1 MKNGNQVS
9 QSLAKRFTKD
19 YLFVSLMPVLL
30 LLVFTMS
37 GAFLAKN
44 HISDLIKR
52 STDELNEDAEQQLE
66 LLGQKIIRAKARD
79 VAKQI
84 GIFLKANPGLTIKEL
99 QKNQY
104 LKNFIMQK
112 VGETGYTCLYEAG
125 TGIMRIH
132 PNPSLIDFDM
142 QLLSEKLPSWWAI
155 FEPTLSGKEVSG
167 YYDWLEADQTIRRKY
182 MTMTPVH
189 EPFFDQTLMIAATT
203 YIDEFSAP
211 IVAMK
216 NKAEKITAHYQD
228 FIFRQ
233 GIIISCALAIFL
245 LFIFICVYLIGR
257 RSGLRY
263 ILPIEQLARAAKQL
277 GKGKWEADE
286 YVALLQRRD
295 EIGDLAKA
303 FDNMQAQLKNLFIR
317 LEQHLAEL
325 KLTQEALKQSEEHY
339 RSLFDGVPVGLYR
352 TTPDGNILD
361 SNPTLVEM
369 LGYPD
374 LKTFLGRNAQDLYV
388 NPEDRN
394 QFKMQIE
401 TQKSSHAFEIQMLK
415 YNGTIIWT
423 ENYSRTVRDAD
434 GGVLYYEGSLKDV
447 TERKRTEEA
456 LRESEEKFKK
466 LYKESKKAEELYRSL
481 IHSSADA
488 VVIYDLQGRTK
499 YVSPVFIQ
507 IFGWTFSEVEGKQIP
522 FLPEFEKESTMA
534 VIKGLVENGT
544 SCHGYE
550 TKRYTKDGQLIDVS
564 VSASRYEDHEGNP
577 AGILVILR
585 DISEREKLEAQL
597 QHAQRMESI
606 GTLAGGIA
614 HDFNNLMMGIQG
626 NISLLLYDIDSSH
639 PQYNKLKNI
648 EKSIE
653 NGARLTS
660 QLLGY
665 ARKGKYEA
673 RRLGLNEIVA
683 DSAETFGRTRKEIM
697 INRRFESD
705 LSEIE
710 ADGTQI
716 EQVLFNLFIN
726 AADAM
731 PGGGNLTLKTIN
743 VSREDMKD
751 KPYKPVAANYVMLQV
766 TDTGEGMD
774 AKTLERI
781 FDPFFT
787 TKGLGRGTS
796 LGLASVYGIIK
807 AHGGYID
814 VESEPGVGTTFYLYF
829 PALDKTAIHAHIPEK
844 GSTRVKPVKGMI
856 LLVDDEET
864 VMDVSTDML
873 EKLGYR
879 VIKAISGNKAI
890 AAYQAN
896 SAEVDLVILDLIMPK
911 MSGGEVYD
919 KLKEINPEAKVLL
932 SSGYSVDGQATEI
945 LRRGCNGFIQKPFN
959 MEELSMKVN
968 KILDSKKGG

>member
-1 MKNGNQVS
+1 MESDNETQQKATPEDLMKSVDQAS

-19 YLFVSLMPVLL
+19 YLFVSLIPVLL
-30 LLVFTMS
+30 LLVFTIS
-37 GAFLAKN
+37 GAFLEKN
-44 HISDLIKR
+44 YISDLIQR
-52 STDELNEDAEQQLE
+52 STDELNEDAKQHLE
-66 LLGQKIIRAKARD
+66 LLGQKIIRTKARD

-84 GIFLKANPGLTIKEL
+84 GIFLQANPGLTIKEL

-104 LKNFIMQK
+104 FKNFTMQK

-167 YYDWLEADQTIRRKY
+167 YYDWLEADGTTRRKY

-189 EPFFDQTLMIAATT
+189 EPFSSQTLMIAATT
-203 YIDEFSAP
+203 YIDEFSVP

-216 NKAEKITAHYQD
+216 NKTEKITVHYQD
-228 FIFRQ
+228 FLFRQ
-233 GIIISCALAIFL
+233 GVIIWCISAAFL
-245 LFIFICVYLIGR
+245 LITFACVYFLGR

-263 ILPIEQLARAAKQL
+263 ILPIEQLARAAKKL
-277 GKGKWEADE
+277 AKGKWEAGE
-286 YVALLQRRD
+286 YVALLQRKD
-295 EIGDLAKA
+295 EIGDLAIA
-303 FDNMQAQLKNLFIR
+303 FNNMQTQLKDLFIR
-317 LEQHLAEL
+317 LEQRLDEL
-325 KLTQEALKQSEEHY
+325 KLTQGALKQSEEHY

-374 LKTFLGRNAQDLYV
+374 LETFLSLNAQDLYV
-388 NPEDRN
+388 NPKDRD

-401 TQKSSHAFEIQMLK
+401 TQKSGHAFEIQMRQ
-415 YNGTIIWT
+415 YNGTVIWV

-434 GGVLYYEGSLKDV
+434 GGLLYYEGSLIDV
-447 TERKRTEEA
+447 TKRK
-456 LRESEEKFKK
+456 
-466 LYKESKKAEELYRSL
+466 
-481 IHSSADA
+481 
-488 VVIYDLQGRTK
+488 
-499 YVSPVFIQ
+499 
-507 IFGWTFSEVEGKQIP
+507 
-522 FLPEFEKESTMA
+522 
-534 VIKGLVENGT
+534 
-544 SCHGYE
+544 
-550 TKRYTKDGQLIDVS
+550 
-564 VSASRYEDHEGNP
+564 
-577 AGILVILR
+577 
-585 DISEREKLEAQL
+585 KLEAQW

-626 NISLLLYDIDSSH
+626 NISLLLFDIDSSYPH
-639 PQYNKLKNI
+639 YKKLKNI
-648 EKSIE
+648 EESIKS
-653 NGARLTS
+653 GARLTS

-673 RRLGLNEIVA
+673 RRLVLNRIIDE
-683 DSAETFGRTRKEIM
+683 SAETFGRTRKEIT

-710 ADGTQI
+710 ADRTQI
-716 EQVLFNLFIN
+716 EQILFNLFIN

-731 PGGGNLTLKTIN
+731 PGGGDLTLKTTNIN
-743 VSREDMKD
+743 SQDMTD
-751 KPYKPVAANYVMLQV
+751 KQYKPVAAKYVMLQV

-787 TKGLGRGTS
+787 TKGLGRGTG

-814 VESEPGVGTTFYLYF
+814 VDSKQGVGTTFHIYF
-829 PALDKTAIHAHIPEK
+829 PALDKPNIHSHTPHK
-844 GSTRVKPVKGMI
+844 GPDRIKPGKGTI
-856 LLVDDEET
+856 LMVDDEEIII
-864 VMDVSTDML
+864 DVSIEML
-873 EKLGYR
+873 EKIGYR
-879 VIKAISGNKAI
+879 VLKTLSGKEAISE
-890 AAYQAN
+890 YQAN
-896 SAEVDLVILDLIMPK
+896 SAKIDLVILDLIMPK
-911 MSGGEVYD
+911 ISGSEVYD
-919 KLKEINPEAKVLL
+919 KLKEINPQVKVLL

-945 LRRGCNGFIQKPFN
+945 LKRGCNGFIQKPFN
-959 MEELSMKVN
+959 MGELSRKVN
-968 KILDSKKGG
+968 EILESK

>member
-1 MKNGNQVS
+1 MKSVDQVS

-19 YLFVSLMPVLL
+19 YLFVSLIPVLL

-37 GAFLAKN
+37 GAFLAEN
-44 HISDLIKR
+44 YISDLIRR

-84 GIFLKANPGLTIKEL
+84 GIFLQANPGLTIKEL

-104 LKNFIMQK
+104 LKDFTIQK

-167 YYDWLEADQTIRRKY
+167 YYDWLEADQTTRRKY

-189 EPFFDQTLMIAATT
+189 EPFSGQTLMIAATT

-216 NKAEKITAHYQD
+216 NKAEKIAARYQD
-228 FIFRQ
+228 FVSRQ
-233 GIIISCALAIFL
+233 GVIIWCVSAVFL
-245 LFIFICVYLIGR
+245 LFTFTCVYLLGR

-263 ILPIEQLARAAKQL
+263 ILPIEQLARAAKKL
-277 GKGKWEADE
+277 GKGEWEANE
-286 YVALLQRRD
+286 YVALLQRKD
-295 EIGDLAKA
+295 EIGDLAGA
-303 FDNMQAQLKNLFIR
+303 FSNMQSQLKDLFIR
-317 LEQHLAEL
+317 LEQRLAEL
-325 KLTQEALKQSEEHY
+325 KLTQGALKQSEEHY

-352 TTPDGNILD
+352 TTPDGNVLD
-361 SNPTLVEM
+361 ANPTLVEM

-374 LKTFLGRNAQDLYV
+374 LETFLGRNAQDLYV

-394 QFKMQIE
+394 RWKRQIE
-401 TQKSSHAFEIQMLK
+401 TLKSSHGFEIQMRQ
-415 YNGTIIWT
+415 YNGTIIWI

-447 TERKRTEEA
+447 TERKRTEES
-456 LRESEEKFKK
+456 LRESEEKFRK
-466 LYKESKKAEELYRSL
+466 LYKESKRAEELYRSL

-499 YVSPVFIQ
+499 YVSPVFIK
-507 IFGWTFSEVEGKQIP
+507 IFGWTLSEVEEERIP
-522 FLPEFEKESTMA
+522 FLPEFEKESTMT

-550 TKRYTKDGQLIDVS
+550 TKRYTKDGRLIDVS
-564 VSASRYEDHEGNP
+564 ISASRYEDHEGNP

-585 DISEREKLEAQL
+585 DISERKKLEAQL

-626 NISLLLYDIDSSH
+626 NISLMLYHIDRSH
-639 PQYNKLKNI
+639 PHYNKLKNI
-648 EKSIE
+648 EESITS
-653 NGARLTS
+653 GARLTS

-673 RRLGLNEIVA
+673 RRLVLNQIVG
-683 DSAETFGRTRKEIM
+683 DSAETFGRTRKEIT

-705 LSEIE
+705 LSAIE
-710 ADGTQI
+710 ADSTQI

-731 PGGGNLTLKTIN
+731 PGGGDLTLKTMN
-743 VSREDMKD
+743 VSSQDMTD

-774 AKTLERI
+774 TKTLKRI

-787 TKGLGRGTS
+787 TKRLGRGTG

-814 VESEPGVGTTFYLYF
+814 VDSEQGVGTTFYIYF
-829 PALDKTAIHAHIPEK
+829 PALDKPNIHTHIPHK
-844 GSTRVKPVKGMI
+844 GPILVKPGKGTI
-856 LLVDDEET
+856 LLVDDEEIII
-864 VMDVSTDML
+864 DISIEML

-879 VIKAISGNKAI
+879 VLKAISGKEAI
-890 AAYQAN
+890 SEYQAN
-896 SAEVDLVILDLIMPK
+896 SAKIDLVILDLIMPK
-911 MSGGEVYD
+911 ISGGEVYD
-919 KLKEINPEAKVLL
+919 KLKEINPQVKVLL

-945 LRRGCNGFIQKPFN
+945 LKRGCNGFIQKPFS
-959 MEELSMKVN
+959 MGELSRKIN
-968 KILDSKKGG
+968 KILNSK

>member
-1 MKNGNQVS
+1 MKSVDQVS
-9 QSLAKRFTKD
+9 QSLAKRFTKH
-19 YLFVSLMPVLL
+19 YLYISLIPVLL
-30 LLVFTMS
+30 LLVFTIS
-37 GAFLAKN
+37 GAFLTEN
-44 HISDLIKR
+44 YISDLIQI

-84 GIFLKANPGLTIKEL
+84 GIFLEANPGLTIREL

-104 LKNFIMQK
+104 LKNFAMQK

-142 QLLSEKLPSWWAI
+142 QLLSKKLPSWWAI

-189 EPFFDQTLMIAATT
+189 EPFSGQQLMIAATT

-228 FIFRQ
+228 FVSRQ
-233 GIIISCALAIFL
+233 GVIIWCVSAVFL
-245 LFIFICVYLIGR
+245 LFTFTCVYLIGR
-257 RSGLRY
+257 RSGLSY
-263 ILPIEQLARAAKQL
+263 ILPIEQLARAAKKL
-277 GKGKWEADE
+277 GKGEWETDE
-286 YVALLQRRD
+286 YVDLLQRKD
-295 EIGDLAKA
+295 EIGDLAGA
-303 FDNMQAQLKNLFIR
+303 FDNMQTQLKDLFIR
-317 LEQHLAEL
+317 LEQRLAEL
-325 KLTQEALKQSEEHY
+325 KLTQGALKQSEEHY

-352 TTPDGNILD
+352 TTPDGHVLD
-361 SNPTLVEM
+361 ANPTLVEM

-374 LKTFLGRNAQDLYV
+374 LETFLGRNAQDLYV
-388 NPEDRN
+388 NPKDRN

-401 TQKSSHAFEIQMLK
+401 TQKSSHAFEIQMRQ
-415 YNGTIIWT
+415 YNGTIIWI
-423 ENYSRTVRDAD
+423 ENYSRVVRDAG

-456 LRESEEKFKK
+456 LQESEEKFRK
-466 LYKESKKAEELYRSL
+466 LYKESKRAEELYRSL

-488 VVIYDLQGRTK
+488 IVIYDLQGRTK
-499 YVSPVFIQ
+499 YVSPVFIK
-507 IFGWTFSEVEGKQIP
+507 IFGWTLSEVEGERIP

-550 TKRYTKDGQLIDVS
+550 TKRYTKDGRLIDVS
-564 VSASRYEDHEGNP
+564 ISASRYEDHEGNP

-585 DISEREKLEAQL
+585 DISEKEKLEAQL

-648 EKSIE
+648 EKSI
-653 NGARLTS
+653 NSGTRLTS

-673 RRLGLNEIVA
+673 RRLVLNQIVA
-683 DSAETFGRTRKEIM
+683 DSVETFGRTRKEIA

-705 LSEIE
+705 LSAIE

-731 PGGGNLTLKTIN
+731 PGGGDLTLKTMN
-743 VSREDMKD
+743 VSSQDMTD
-751 KPYKPVAANYVMLQV
+751 KPYKPVAANYVMLQIA
-766 TDTGEGMD
+766 DTGEGMD
-774 AKTLERI
+774 TKTLERI

-787 TKGLGRGTS
+787 TKGLGRGTG

-814 VESEPGVGTTFYLYF
+814 VDSEQGVGTTFYIYF
-829 PALDKTAIHAHIPEK
+829 PALDKTNIQTDIPHK
-844 GSTRVKPVKGMI
+844 DPIRVKPGKGTI

-864 VMDVSTDML
+864 IIDVSVEML
-873 EKLGYR
+873 KKLGYR
-879 VIKAISGNKAI
+879 VLKAISGKEAI
-890 AAYQAN
+890 SEYQAN
-896 SAEVDLVILDLIMPK
+896 SAKIDMVILDLIMPK
-911 MSGGEVYD
+911 ISGGEVYD
-919 KLKEINPEAKVLL
+919 KLKEINPQVKVLL

-945 LRRGCNGFIQKPFN
+945 LKRGCNGFIQKPFS
-959 MEELSMKVN
+959 MEELSRKVN
-968 KILDSKKGG
+968 KILDSE

>member
-1 MKNGNQVS
+1 MKSVNQVS
-9 QSLAKRFTKD
+9 HSLTKRFTKD
-19 YLFVSLMPVLL
+19 YLFVSLIPVLL

-44 HISDLIKR
+44 HISDLIQR
-52 STDELNEDAEQQLE
+52 SIDDLNKDAEQQLE
-66 LLGQKIIRAKARD
+66 LLGQKIIRTKARD
-79 VAKQI
+79 IAKQI
-84 GIFLKANPGLTIKEL
+84 GIFLKANPGVTIKEL
-99 QKNQY
+99 QKSQY
-104 LKNFIMQK
+104 FKDFTLQK
-112 VGETGYTCLYEAG
+112 VGKTGYTCLYEAG

-189 EPFFDQTLMIAATT
+189 EPFAGQTLMIAATT

-216 NKAEKITAHYQD
+216 NQAEKITAHYQD

-233 GIIISCALAIFL
+233 GVIISCALAIFL
-245 LFIFICVYLIGR
+245 LFTFTCVYLLGR

-263 ILPIEQLARAAKQL
+263 ILPIEQLAKAAKKL

-286 YVALLQRRD
+286 YVALLQRKD
-295 EIGDLAKA
+295 EIGDLAGA
-303 FDNMQAQLKNLFIR
+303 FNNMQSQLKDLFIR
-317 LEQHLAEL
+317 LEQRLAEL
-325 KLTQEALKQSEEHY
+325 KLTQGALKQSEEHY
-339 RSLFDGVPVGLYR
+339 RGLFDGVPVGLYR

-361 SNPTLVEM
+361 ANPTLVEV

-388 NPEDRN
+388 TPEDRN
-394 QFKMQIE
+394 QWKMQIE
-401 TQKSSHAFEIQMLK
+401 TQKISHSSEIQMRQ
-415 YNGTIIWT
+415 YNGTIVWM
-423 ENYSRTVRDAD
+423 EDYFRAVRDAD
-434 GGVLYYEGSLKDV
+434 GSVVYYEGSLIDV
-447 TERKRTEEA
+447 TKRK
-456 LRESEEKFKK
+456 
-466 LYKESKKAEELYRSL
+466 
-481 IHSSADA
+481 
-488 VVIYDLQGRTK
+488 
-499 YVSPVFIQ
+499 
-507 IFGWTFSEVEGKQIP
+507 
-522 FLPEFEKESTMA
+522 
-534 VIKGLVENGT
+534 
-544 SCHGYE
+544 
-550 TKRYTKDGQLIDVS
+550 
-564 VSASRYEDHEGNP
+564 
-577 AGILVILR
+577 
-585 DISEREKLEAQL
+585 KLEAQL

-639 PQYNKLKNI
+639 PQYNKLRDM

-653 NGARLTS
+653 RGARLTS

-673 RRLGLNEIVA
+673 RRLILNQIVA
-683 DSAETFGRTRKEIM
+683 NSAETFGRTRKEIT

-705 LSEIE
+705 PSAIE

-731 PGGGNLTLKTIN
+731 PEGGDLTLKTMN
-743 VSREDMKD
+743 VSSQDMTD

-774 AKTLERI
+774 TKTLKRI

-787 TKGLGRGTS
+787 TKGLGKGTG

-814 VESEPGVGTTFYLYF
+814 VDSEQGVGTTFYIYF
-829 PALDKTAIHAHIPEK
+829 PALDKTNIDTHIPKKDPIRIKPGK
-844 GSTRVKPVKGMI
+844 GTI
-856 LLVDDEET
+856 LLVDDEEIIIA
-864 VMDVSTDML
+864 VSIEML

-879 VIKAISGNKAI
+879 VLRAISGKEAI
-890 AAYQAN
+890 SEYQAN
-896 SAEVDLVILDLIMPK
+896 STKIDLVILDLIMPK
-911 MSGGEVYD
+911 ISGGEVYD
-919 KLKEINPEAKVLL
+919 KLKEINPQVKVLL

-959 MEELSMKVN
+959 MGELSRKVN
-968 KILDSKKGG
+968 KILDSK

>member
-1 MKNGNQVS
+1 MKSVDQAT

-19 YLFVSLMPVLL
+19 YLFVSLIPVLL
-30 LLVFTMS
+30 LLVFIIT

-52 STDELNEDAEQQLE
+52 STDELNEDAKQQLE

-84 GIFLKANPGLTIKEL
+84 SIFLQANPGLTIKEL

-104 LKNFIMQK
+104 FKNFTMQK

-142 QLLSEKLPSWWAI
+142 QLLSEKLPTWWAI

-167 YYDWLEADQTIRRKY
+167 YYDWLEADGTTRRKY

-189 EPFFDQTLMIAATT
+189 EPFSGQTLMIAATT

-211 IVAMK
+211 IVTMK
-216 NKAEKITAHYQD
+216 NKAGKIVAHYQD
-228 FIFRQ
+228 FVSRQ
-233 GIIISCALAIFL
+233 GVIISSVAAAFL
-245 LFIFICVYLIGR
+245 LITFACVYFLGR

-263 ILPIEQLARAAKQL
+263 ILPIEQLARAAKKL
-277 GKGKWEADE
+277 AKGKWEANE
-286 YVALLQRRD
+286 YVTLLQRKD
-295 EIGDLAKA
+295 EIGDLAIA
-303 FDNMQAQLKNLFIR
+303 FNNMQTQLKDLFIR
-317 LEQHLAEL
+317 LEQRLAEL
-325 KLTQEALKQSEEHY
+325 KLTQGALKQSEEHY

-352 TTPDGNILD
+352 TTPDGKILD

-374 LKTFLGRNAQDLYV
+374 LETFLGRNAQDLYV
-388 NPEDRN
+388 NPKDRD

-401 TQKSSHAFEIQMLK
+401 TQKNSHAFEIQMRQ
-415 YNGTIIWT
+415 YNGTIIWV
-423 ENYSRTVRDAD
+423 ENYSRTVRDAE
-434 GGVLYYEGSLKDV
+434 GGILYYEGSLIDV
-447 TERKRTEEA
+447 TKRK
-456 LRESEEKFKK
+456 
-466 LYKESKKAEELYRSL
+466 
-481 IHSSADA
+481 
-488 VVIYDLQGRTK
+488 
-499 YVSPVFIQ
+499 
-507 IFGWTFSEVEGKQIP
+507 
-522 FLPEFEKESTMA
+522 
-534 VIKGLVENGT
+534 
-544 SCHGYE
+544 
-550 TKRYTKDGQLIDVS
+550 
-564 VSASRYEDHEGNP
+564 
-577 AGILVILR
+577 
-585 DISEREKLEAQL
+585 KLEAQW

-626 NISLLLYDIDSSH
+626 NISLLLFDIDSSFPH
-639 PQYNKLKNI
+639 YKKLKNI
-648 EKSIE
+648 EESIKS
-653 NGARLTS
+653 GARLTS

-673 RRLGLNEIVA
+673 RRLVLNQIV
-683 DSAETFGRTRKEIM
+683 DESAETFGRTRKEIT

-710 ADGTQI
+710 ADRTQI
-716 EQVLFNLFIN
+716 EQILFNLFIN

-731 PGGGNLTLKTIN
+731 PGGGDLTLKTTNIN
-743 VSREDMKD
+743 SQDMTD
-751 KPYKPVAANYVMLQV
+751 KQYKPVAANYVMLQV

-774 AKTLERI
+774 TKTLERI

-787 TKGLGRGTS
+787 TKGLGRGTG

-814 VESEPGVGTTFYLYF
+814 VDSEQGVGTTFHIYF
-829 PALDKTAIHAHIPEK
+829 PALDKSNIHSHIPHKSPDRIKPGK
-844 GSTRVKPVKGMI
+844 GTI
-856 LLVDDEET
+856 LIVDDEEIII
-864 VMDVSTDML
+864 DVSIEML
-873 EKLGYR
+873 KKIGYR
-879 VIKAISGNKAI
+879 VLKALSGKEAISE
-890 AAYQAN
+890 YQAS
-896 SAEVDLVILDLIMPK
+896 SAKIDLVILDLIMPK
-911 MSGGEVYD
+911 ISGSEVYD
-919 KLKEINPEAKVLL
+919 KLKEINPQVKVLL

-945 LRRGCNGFIQKPFN
+945 LKRGCNGFIQKPFN
-959 MEELSMKVN
+959 MEELSRKVN
-968 KILDSKKGG
+968 EILDSK

>member
-1 MKNGNQVS
+1 MKSVDQAS

-19 YLFVSLMPVLL
+19 YLFVSLIPVLL
-30 LLVFTMS
+30 LLVFTIS
-37 GAFLAKN
+37 GAFLEKN
-44 HISDLIKR
+44 YISDLIQR
-52 STDELNEDAEQQLE
+52 STDELNEDAKQHLE
-66 LLGQKIIRAKARD
+66 LLGQKIIRTKARD

-84 GIFLKANPGLTIKEL
+84 GIFLQANPGLTIKEL

-104 LKNFIMQK
+104 FKNFTMQK

-167 YYDWLEADQTIRRKY
+167 YYDWLEADGTTRRKY

-189 EPFFDQTLMIAATT
+189 EPFSSQTLMIAATT
-203 YIDEFSAP
+203 YIDEFSVP

-216 NKAEKITAHYQD
+216 NKTEKITVHYQD
-228 FIFRQ
+228 FLFRQ
-233 GIIISCALAIFL
+233 GVIIWCISAAFL
-245 LFIFICVYLIGR
+245 LITFACVYFLGR

-263 ILPIEQLARAAKQL
+263 ILPIEQLARAAKKL
-277 GKGKWEADE
+277 AKGKWEAGE
-286 YVALLQRRD
+286 YVALLQRKD
-295 EIGDLAKA
+295 EIGDLAIA
-303 FDNMQAQLKNLFIR
+303 FNNMQTQLKDLFIR
-317 LEQHLAEL
+317 LEQRLDEL
-325 KLTQEALKQSEEHY
+325 KLTQGALKQSEEHY

-374 LKTFLGRNAQDLYV
+374 LETFLSLNAQDLYV
-388 NPEDRN
+388 NPKDRD

-401 TQKSSHAFEIQMLK
+401 TQKSGHAFEIQMRQ
-415 YNGTIIWT
+415 YNGTVIWV

-434 GGVLYYEGSLKDV
+434 GGLLYYEGSLIDV
-447 TERKRTEEA
+447 TKRK
-456 LRESEEKFKK
+456 
-466 LYKESKKAEELYRSL
+466 
-481 IHSSADA
+481 
-488 VVIYDLQGRTK
+488 
-499 YVSPVFIQ
+499 
-507 IFGWTFSEVEGKQIP
+507 
-522 FLPEFEKESTMA
+522 
-534 VIKGLVENGT
+534 
-544 SCHGYE
+544 
-550 TKRYTKDGQLIDVS
+550 
-564 VSASRYEDHEGNP
+564 
-577 AGILVILR
+577 
-585 DISEREKLEAQL
+585 KLEAQW

-626 NISLLLYDIDSSH
+626 NISLLLFDIDSSYPH
-639 PQYNKLKNI
+639 YKKLKNI
-648 EKSIE
+648 EESIKS
-653 NGARLTS
+653 GARLTS

-673 RRLGLNEIVA
+673 RRLVLNRIIDE
-683 DSAETFGRTRKEIM
+683 SAETFGRTRKEIT

-710 ADGTQI
+710 ADRTQI
-716 EQVLFNLFIN
+716 EQILFNLFIN

-731 PGGGNLTLKTIN
+731 PGGGDLTLKTTNIN
-743 VSREDMKD
+743 SQDMTD
-751 KPYKPVAANYVMLQV
+751 KQYKPVAAKYVMLQV

-787 TKGLGRGTS
+787 TKGLGRGTG

-814 VESEPGVGTTFYLYF
+814 VDSKQGVGTTFHIYF
-829 PALDKTAIHAHIPEK
+829 PALDKPNIHSHTPHK
-844 GSTRVKPVKGMI
+844 GPDRIKPGKGTI
-856 LLVDDEET
+856 LMVDDEEIII
-864 VMDVSTDML
+864 DVSIEML
-873 EKLGYR
+873 EKIGYR
-879 VIKAISGNKAI
+879 VLKTLSGKEAISE
-890 AAYQAN
+890 YQAN
-896 SAEVDLVILDLIMPK
+896 SAKIDLVILDLIMPK
-911 MSGGEVYD
+911 ISGSEVYD
-919 KLKEINPEAKVLL
+919 KLKEINPQVKVLL

-945 LRRGCNGFIQKPFN
+945 LKRGCNGFIQKPFN
-959 MEELSMKVN
+959 MGELSRKVN
-968 KILDSKKGG
+968 EILESK